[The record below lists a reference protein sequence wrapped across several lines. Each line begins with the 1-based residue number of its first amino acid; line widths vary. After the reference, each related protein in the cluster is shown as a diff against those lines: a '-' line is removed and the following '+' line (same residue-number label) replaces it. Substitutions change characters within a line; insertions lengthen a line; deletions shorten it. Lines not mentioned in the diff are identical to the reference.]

1 MRQRGNAAN
10 YPHLEEQIMNPQ
22 NRLTFIVHLPAKP
35 EHYAELEASV
45 RQVLADMSH
54 EPDFLECTLHRS
66 QDDPNTLVV
75 YESWSC
81 DRAYFLQHHLSRPYR
96 AEYERALPERLAAE
110 RRIEFL
116 DDVSPALTL
125 HAGV

>member
-1 MRQRGNAAN
+1 MT
-10 YPHLEEQIMNPQ
+10 PQ

-35 EHYAELEASV
+35 ERYAELEASV
-45 RQVLADMSH
+45 RQVLTDMSH

-66 QDDPNTLVV
+66 QNDPNMLVV

-81 DRAYFLQHHLSRPYR
+81 DREYFLQHHLPRPYR
-96 AEYERALPERLAAE
+96 AAFERALPERLAAE

-116 DDVSPALTL
+116 DDVSPALIL
-125 HAGV
+125 RARV

>member
-1 MRQRGNAAN
+1 MSTS
-10 YPHLEEQIMNPQ
+10 

-35 EHYAELEASV
+35 ERYAELEAAV
-45 RQVLADMSH
+45 RQVLTDMSH

-66 QDDPNTLVV
+66 QQDPNVLVV

-81 DRAYFLQHHLSRPYR
+81 SREHFLQHHLPRAYR
-96 AEYERALPERLAAE
+96 ADFERQLPDRLAAE

-116 DDVSPALTL
+116 DDVQPALQL
-125 HAGV
+125 RAAAR